1 MQLLLIFYTRELF
14 ILSVIKDQ
22 NKIGRRKERARK
34 RWKNFDER
42 REKVK
47 AGASFCSVSAREYS
61 RDPSIFQAGGFDRGP
76 PTNRI

>member
-47 AGASFCSVSAREYS
+47 AGCAR
-61 RDPSIFQAGGFDRGP
+61 PFVP
-76 PTNRI
+76 